1 MTETKI
7 QKSVKI
13 IVDISTDPR
22 VRGRYFA
29 QLVDTTHGTANQL
42 TTRVRDLDEIREFI
56 DSVKAQAEPRDI
68 RVDVEDRTGEL
79 DI

>member
-1 MTETKI
+1 MIE
-7 QKSVKI
+7 KSVKV

-22 VRGRYFA
+22 VNGRYFA

-56 DSVKAQAEPRDI
+56 GEVKAQAEPMNI

-79 DI
+79 GL

>member
-1 MTETKI
+1 MI
-7 QKSVKI
+7 RKSVKI

-22 VRGRYFA
+22 VNGRYFA

-56 DSVKAQAEPRDI
+56 GAVKAEAKRQSVE
-68 RVDVEDRTGEL
+68 VTVEDRTGEL
-79 DI
+79 ELAN